1 VHVLKRL
8 TRLPILIGMV
18 LVCAGLFAG
27 AGYAIAPHAET
38 ALTAVEFER
47 VEVAFDLQPGAQ
59 RTEVYDS
66 VGNEMAILRF
76 DIDREL
82 VSLDEIPDDVVETIL
97 AVEDDKFWVHNGVDL
112 RATARAMIS
121 NVSAGGINQGGS
133 TITQQIVKL
142 RVVGSERSFDR
153 KILEAVL
160 AARLEEQFTK
170 EEILEFYLNE
180 VYFGNGAYGLQAA
193 AETYFGKVASELDVG
208 DAALLAGLIRS
219 PSVFDG
225 FDDVDLARRRRS
237 QSLERAEEV
246 GIIDASIRRAYEDRP
261 LPSENLS
268 PQRTDVN
275 LRRDYFIDE
284 VTEAL
289 LRHPSLGETYDERF
303 AQVYSGG
310 LRVWTTFDPLM
321 QAQMEEARLEIF
333 PEGTGDFE
341 ISMATVEPSTG
352 AIKAFIGGPEFA
364 EFQFNLATQALR
376 QPGSSFKTYVL
387 AAAIETGGYYPFD
400 TISGQGPC
408 TFPNPPAPD
417 YVVNN
422 FGNGRGSVGTL
433 RSQTQS
439 SSNCAF
445 VRLGI
450 KTGLDNVADIAGRMI
465 GRDAENAFQPF
476 PSMSLGA
483 QEVTPLEQAVGYS
496 VLANGGIRMEPHF
509 ISRIE
514 DREGNVIYE
523 HVPRGRRVLSEETA
537 AFVTD
542 TLAANVQAGTGTRA
556 RIANGQPAAGKTGT
570 AQDFSDAWFVGYT
583 PQYSTAV
590 WMGHPEERVSM
601 RDIQGRSGTGGWI
614 PARLFSA
621 YMSRVLAD
629 EPLVEFA
636 DRPPMP
642 RRAQFIFLDS
652 DKCTIEIELY
662 PDQPALEF
670 ELTCNL
676 VNVDD
681 DEGVFAPRDDALCDV
696 MVPGEDGVL
705 RRERIRCGEVRDRLT
720 TTTSTTTTT
729 IPETTLVP
737 TTPVPIDPP
746 SERPPSTLPGSSVP
760 PTASP
765 PSSSPPSPT
774 TTLAPV
780 TIVAPATGA
789 PPANAG

>member
-1 VHVLKRL
+1 MHVLKRL
-8 TRLPILIGMV
+8 LRLPVIVGIV

-27 AGYAIAPHAET
+27 AGFAIAPHAES
-38 ALTAVEFER
+38 ALTAVDFER
-47 VEVAFDLQPGAQ
+47 IEVSFDLQPGAQ

-66 VGNEMAILRF
+66 LGNQMAILRF

-82 VSLDEIPDDVVETIL
+82 VPLTEVPDDVVATIL
-97 AVEDDKFWVHNGVDL
+97 GVEDDKFWVHNGVDL

-142 RVVGSERSFDR
+142 RVVGNERSFDR

-170 EEILEFYLNE
+170 DEILEFYLNE

-193 AETYFGKVASELDVG
+193 AETYFGKNAGQLDVG

-225 FDDVDLARRRRS
+225 FDDIDLARRRRS
-237 QSLERAEEV
+237 QSLERAEDL
-246 GIIDASIRRAYEDRP
+246 GIISSTIRNAYEQRA

-268 PQRTDVN
+268 PQRTNEN

-284 VTEAL
+284 VTEEL
-289 LRHPSLGETYDERF
+289 LGHLSLGETYDDRF
-303 AQVYSGG
+303 TQVYSGG
-310 LRVWTTFDPLM
+310 LRVWTTFDPEM
-321 QAQMEEARLEIF
+321 QAQMQAARLEIF

-341 ISMATVEPSTG
+341 ISMATVDPSTG

-364 EFQFNLATQALR
+364 EFQFNLATQAMR

-387 AAAIETGGYYPFD
+387 AAAIESAELYPFD

-422 FGNGRGSVGTL
+422 FGGGKGSVGTV
-433 RSQTQS
+433 RQMTQR

-465 GRDAENAFQPF
+465 GRDVDNGFQSF

-483 QEVTPLEQAVGYS
+483 QEVTPLEQAIGYS
-496 VLANGGIRMEPHF
+496 VLANGGIRMEPYY

-514 DREGNVIYE
+514 DREGNVLYE

-556 RIANGQPAAGKTGT
+556 RLESGQPAAGKTGT
-570 AQDFSDAWFVGYT
+570 AQDFSDAWFVGFT
-583 PQYSTAV
+583 PQLSTAV
-590 WMGHPEERVSM
+590 WMGHPEERVAM
-601 RDIQGRSGTGGWI
+601 RDIQGRSGTGGWV
-614 PARLFSA
+614 PARLWNAF
-621 YMSRVLAD
+621 MSRTLAD
-629 EPLVEFA
+629 TPIAEFA

-642 RRAQFIFLDS
+642 RRSQFIFLDS
-652 DKCTIEIELY
+652 DKCIVEIELY
-662 PDQPALEF
+662 PDQPPLEF

-676 VNVDD
+676 VDVDD
-681 DEGVFAPRDDALCDV
+681 DEGEFTPRDDALCDI
-696 MVPGEDGVL
+696 MVPGEDGLL
-705 RRERIRCGEVRDRLT
+705 RRERVRCNDVRDRLT
-720 TTTSTTTTT
+720 TTTTTTSTT
-729 IPETTLVP
+729 IPETSVP
-737 TTPVPIDPP
+737 GADPVGT
-746 SERPPSTLPGSSVP
+746 SPSTAAPTAP
-760 PTASP
+760 PTIA
-765 PSSSPPSPT
+765 PT
-774 TTLAPV
+774 TTAP
-780 TIVAPATGA
+780 
-789 PPANAG
+789 